1 MSSDRLKVQ
10 ATDAE
15 IPVPLEGGGGSIGLD
30 PVQVPDTWY
39 YRRQIRDGSLRLV
52 VDSEKARPEQGPAA
66 SAGPSL
72 DNDASPVPAT
82 TTYKKA

>member
-1 MSSDRLKVQ
+1 MTSKLMVCAQDQ
-10 ATDAE
+10 A
-15 IPVPLEGGGGSIGLD
+15 IPVPLEGGGGTIGLD

-52 VDSEKARPEQGPAA
+52 ADSEQGPAD

-72 DNDASPVPAT
+72 DNDASPGPAT
-82 TTYKKA
+82 TNSKKA

>member
-1 MSSDRLKVQ
+1 MIEKICVA
-10 ATDAE
+10 ATDAA
-15 IPVPLEGGGGSIGLD
+15 IPVPLEGGGGTIGLD

-52 VDSEKARPEQGPAA
+52 ADSEQGPAD

-82 TTYKKA
+82 TNSKKA

>member
-1 MSSDRLKVQ
+1 MIEKILV
-10 ATDAE
+10 ATTDAE

-52 VDSEKARPEQGPAA
+52 ADSEKARTEQGPAD

-82 TTYKKA
+82 TTSKKA